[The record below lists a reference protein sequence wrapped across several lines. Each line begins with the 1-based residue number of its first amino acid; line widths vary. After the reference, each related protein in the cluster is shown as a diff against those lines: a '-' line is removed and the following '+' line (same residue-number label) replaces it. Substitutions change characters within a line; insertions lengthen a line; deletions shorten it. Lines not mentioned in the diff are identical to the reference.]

1 MNLPSELNPFARQI
15 AKKLFK
21 AYPQFCTGVNARKD
35 GELEVSLPAP
45 KGSHAGHLVV
55 ITAEG
60 NIWVRLAP
68 PHAFYAVDDTAELI
82 EIIGGILTDSILFV
96 IVTARKKWL
105 ETTLVRREDA
115 VTVDS
120 PAGLVKVISWSGK
133 HDTKFLLRT
142 S

>member
-21 AYPQFCTGVNARKD
+21 AHPQFRAGLNIRKN

-45 KGSHAGHLVV
+45 QGSHAGHLVV
-55 ITAEG
+55 LTTEG

-68 PHAFYAVDDTAELI
+68 PHAFYAIDDTAELI
-82 EIIGGILTDSILFV
+82 DVIDGVLTDSILFV
-96 IVTARKKWL
+96 IVTARKRWL
-105 ETTLVRREDA
+105 ETTLVRREDSIA
-115 VTVDS
+115 VDS

-133 HDTKFLLRT
+133 HDTKFRLRT
-142 S
+142 